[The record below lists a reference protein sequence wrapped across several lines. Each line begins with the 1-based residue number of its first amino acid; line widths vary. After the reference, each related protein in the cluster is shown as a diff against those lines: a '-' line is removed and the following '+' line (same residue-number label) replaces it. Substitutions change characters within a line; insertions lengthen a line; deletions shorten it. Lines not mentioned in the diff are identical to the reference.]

1 MAGEKIEWGHDRE
14 EPEGVKIRLTYVGPG
29 MVSDERF
36 VKFVIGDKIY
46 GGWMPDYSVNEE
58 NKWLK
63 AFIIADF
70 DDGRWLVQIPDETL
84 VSGARIFVPTA
95 DQDTVVTRGW
105 W

>member
-1 MAGEKIEWGHDRE
+1 MPGVKIDWGNYRE

-29 MVSDERF
+29 MFPDERF
-36 VKFVIGDKIY
+36 VRFWVGDEEY

-63 AFIIADF
+63 AFIVADF
-70 DDGRWLVQIPDETL
+70 DDGRWLVRLPDETL
-84 VSGARIFVPTA
+84 SSGHNIFIPRESQGIVL
-95 DQDTVVTRGW
+95 QGW